1 MPRTH
6 DATGRRKGE
15 ARHVRLYHWLLD
27 CPAWQSLSPA
37 ARCAYLELKF
47 IYNGGNNGRIGL
59 SARRLG
65 ACIHVSKNTA
75 ARALRELQ
83 EKGFIERVTAGAF
96 HRKVRHATEWR
107 LTEEKCDVSGALPT
121 KAFMRWGQE
130 KKTRCH
136 QRDSRSHQRD
146 THPEKTPSD
155 GSTGSQVGPKGL
167 N

>member
-6 DATGRRKGE
+6 NATGRRKGE
-15 ARHVRLYHWLLD
+15 ARHVRLYHHLLTS
-27 CPAWQSLSPA
+27 PAWQSLSPD
-37 ARCAYLELKF
+37 ARCAYIELKF

-75 ARALRELQ
+75 ARALGELQ
-83 EKGFIERVTAGAF
+83 EKGFIECATPGAF

-121 KAFMRWGQE
+121 KAASGRT
-130 KKTRCH
+130 KKRTARDAGRTRP
-136 QRDSRSHQRD
+136 QGGRL
-146 THPEKTPSD
+146 
-155 GSTGSQVGPKGL
+155 TGS
-167 N
+167 